1 MEFEERLYQKQA
13 ELITKL
19 RDENRQ
25 LEQKLLDQK
34 IGSKFYLALVEAVK
48 DDVMLEGE
56 WRRFIA
62 ILRLAKPNLPGLT
75 VAEKDFYS

>member
-1 MEFEERLYQKQA
+1 
-13 ELITKL
+13 
-19 RDENRQ
+19 
-25 LEQKLLDQK
+25 
-34 IGSKFYLALVEAVK
+34 
-48 DDVMLEGE
+48 MLEGE

>member
-34 IGSKFYLALVEAVK
+34 IGSKT
-48 DDVMLEGE
+48 MLC
-56 WRRFIA
+56 
-62 ILRLAKPNLPGLT
+62 
-75 VAEKDFYS
+75 

>member
-34 IGSKFYLALVEAVK
+34 IGSKFYLALV
-48 DDVMLEGE
+48 DVMLEGE